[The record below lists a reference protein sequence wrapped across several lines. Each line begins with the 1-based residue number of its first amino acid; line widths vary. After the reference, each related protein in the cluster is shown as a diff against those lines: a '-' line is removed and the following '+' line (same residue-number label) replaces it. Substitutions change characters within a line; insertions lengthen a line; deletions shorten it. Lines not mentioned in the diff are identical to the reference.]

1 MRVQLNK
8 NCRNARK
15 GKQERRMKSSK
26 LLDEIKASG
35 MNVAEFAERL
45 GISESTVYRKLKSG
59 NFLVG
64 EAVRASEILGLN
76 ADEASS
82 IFFEE

>member
-1 MRVQLNK
+1 
-8 NCRNARK
+8 
-15 GKQERRMKSSK
+15 MKSSK

-45 GISESTVYRKLKSG
+45 GISESAVYRKLKSG

>member
-1 MRVQLNK
+1 
-8 NCRNARK
+8 
-15 GKQERRMKSSK
+15 
-26 LLDEIKASG
+26 

-45 GISESTVYRKLKSG
+45 GISESAVYRKLKSG